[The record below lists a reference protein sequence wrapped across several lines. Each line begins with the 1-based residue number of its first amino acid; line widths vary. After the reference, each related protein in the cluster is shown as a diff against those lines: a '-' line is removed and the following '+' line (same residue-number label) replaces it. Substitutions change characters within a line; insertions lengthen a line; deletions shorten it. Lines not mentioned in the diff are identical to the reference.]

1 MAVLKGSGDA
11 DDYNAQDEGG
21 AMMEESEIT
30 AKQEKT
36 VDDSV
41 IPMPKDPGE

>member
-1 MAVLKGSGDA
+1 MAGLKGSRDA

-21 AMMEESEIT
+21 EMMEESEII

-41 IPMPKDPGE
+41 IPMPKDPRE